1 MEKDITLQNL
11 IENSDNIVFFGGA
24 GVSTQS
30 GIPDFRGQDG
40 LYQKAYEY
48 PPETIL
54 SHTFYEKKP
63 ELFFRFYR
71 EKMLYLNALPNA
83 THKKLAELEKLG
95 KLKAVIT
102 QNIDGLH
109 QQAGSK
115 NVLELHGSVHRN
127 YCECCHAFYDVTDI
141 QNTKGVPV
149 CKCGGRI
156 KPDVVLYEEGL
167 NQEILEK
174 AIRAIQQ
181 ADMLIVGGTSL
192 VVYPASGL
200 IDYYNKNKLVL
211 INKTPTPKDD
221 LANYIFQGEIGT
233 IMASL
238 VF

>member
-1 MEKDITLQNL
+1 M
-11 IENSDNIVFFGGA
+11 
-24 GVSTQS
+24 
-30 GIPDFRGQDG
+30 
-40 LYQKAYEY
+40 
-48 PPETIL
+48 
-54 SHTFYEKKP
+54 
-63 ELFFRFYR
+63 
-71 EKMLYLNALPNA
+71 
-83 THKKLAELEKLG
+83 
-95 KLKAVIT
+95 
-102 QNIDGLH
+102 
-109 QQAGSK
+109 
-115 NVLELHGSVHRN
+115 
-127 YCECCHAFYDVTDI
+127 TDI